1 MISKSASYKDEQI
14 GKPLARLTG
23 PEKIN
28 KNTSYQYEE

>member
-23 PEKIN
+23 PEKNEQKHKLSI
-28 KNTSYQYEE
+28 